1 MRSTKHGGTW
11 PGRLGGNGIGERS
24 DVLASASYHYSIPWK
39 PGGFQTFPIKAPC
52 AKSAGKYVILYK
64 KSPKEIANEDIKR
77 YLANKEVSNA
87 TLSLAINV
95 LKFYY
100 T

>member
-1 MRSTKHGGTW
+1 LRSN
-11 PGRLGGNGIGERS
+11 LLLFQQ
-24 DVLASASYHYSIPWK
+24 DVLEFLRFQFQYLHYN
-39 PGGFQTFPIKAPC
+39 IKFLNYT
-52 AKSAGKYVILYK
+52 KNLR
-64 KSPKEIANEDIKR
+64 EIVNEDIKR